1 MRALFAKAG
10 IDYDQWKALTKT
22 ALKLDFRMASF
33 GQSRTMAQAKGASVL
48 IAQGLFYLIFG
59 VFLSILV
66 WVSRDLFLIGTALT
80 TYTLF
85 MVGTA
90 VLLDHSSALTSPADY
105 SVLGFRPVSS
115 RTYFASRLA
124 NVLVYTTG
132 MTTAVVMLPVFA
144 LFLRHGALVGL
155 AGAFACYG
163 CSVSA
168 ALAILL
174 SYTGLMRLVGA
185 DTLKRALSYI
195 QLVMSFLVYGG
206 YMFVSQF
213 VSKVV
218 TPSFVLPKSPWL
230 LLYPGTWFASYLDI
244 AGGKL
249 GPLELVPA
257 GASVVAMAAMASGLS
272 GRLSLEYS
280 ERLGAISASSQR
292 QAPAK
297 AAARPGFWFRSGEAR
312 AMALLI
318 RTQFRNDQRFRMS
331 VLAIL
336 PLTLLY
342 IYMAARDGAM
352 VDPFVPI
359 ELAARGRRA
368 GPNFTL
374 VTMAIMMFPTM
385 LKVSLS
391 HSDMFRA
398 SWIFFACPADRL
410 RLVRSARSVLVAF
423 FLLPYLLFVTA
434 IYAYMIGNIFHATVH
449 ISLLGLFSYLCLEL
463 VVFLDPD
470 LPFSRPPQKGKNST
484 VTLVL
489 ITSLIVFASVVGAFS
504 AEIYSSIVTTTV
516 VFGSVIGACA
526 AVDWLTRARVER
538 QVRRIEFLG

>member
-10 IDYDQWKALTKT
+10 IDYDQWKALTRT
-22 ALKLDFRMASF
+22 ALRLDFRMASF
-33 GQSRTMAQAKGASVL
+33 GQSRMNAQIKGASVFL
-48 IAQGLFYLIFG
+48 AQGVLYFIFG
-59 VFLSILV
+59 IFLSIFV
-66 WVSRDLFLIGTALT
+66 WASRDLFLIGTALT

-105 SVLGFRPVSS
+105 SILGFRPVSS

-124 NVLVYTTG
+124 NVLAYTTG
-132 MTTAVVMLPVFA
+132 MTTVVVILPIFA
-144 LFLRHGALVGL
+144 LFLRHGVLVGL
-155 AGAFACYG
+155 AGVLACYG
-163 CSVSA
+163 CSISA
-168 ALAILL
+168 TLAILL
-174 SYTGLMRLVGA
+174 SYTGMMRLVGA
-185 DTLKRALSYI
+185 DTLKRGLSYV

-206 YMFVSQF
+206 YIFVSQF

-218 TPSFVLPKSPWL
+218 TSSFVLPKSPWL

-244 AGGKL
+244 AAGKTSA
-249 GPLELVPA
+249 LELVPA
-257 GASVVAMAAMASGLS
+257 GASVLAMVAMASGLS

-292 QAPAK
+292 T
-297 AAARPGFWFRSGEAR
+297 AAARTPARPGFWFRSGEGR

-318 RTQFRNDQRFRMS
+318 RSQFRNDQRFRMS
-331 VLAIL
+331 VLGIL

-342 IYMAARDGAM
+342 VFMAVRDGAM
-352 VDPFVPI
+352 VDPFVPL
-359 ELAARGRRA
+359 ELTNRRV
-368 GPNFTL
+368 GPSFSL

-391 HSDMFRA
+391 HSDTFRA

-410 RLVRSARSVLVAF
+410 RMVRSSRSVLVTF

-434 IYAYMIGNIFHATVH
+434 IYAYMIGNIFHAAVH
-449 ISLLGLFSYLCLEL
+449 MALLGLFSFLCLEL
-463 VVFLDPD
+463 VVFIDPE
-470 LPFSRPPQKGKNST
+470 LPFSRPPQKGKNSALT
-484 VTLVL
+484 IIL
-489 ITSLIVFASVVGAFS
+489 IFSIVIMTMIVGAFS
-504 AEIYSSIVTTTV
+504 AEIYSSFWTTALIY
-516 VFGSVIGACA
+516 GLVIAACA

-538 QVRRIEFLG
+538 QVKRIEFLG